1 MSARTMRIKASTR
14 ACNLNKRDKV
24 PCEPNPI
31 GRDGNRGASLD
42 ITEEDRRREPHKF
55 LYKTT
60 KQRHHELERRIDRK
74 KNIQEPITIKD
85 FVTFQDSSWRTL
97 QQKLQ
102 QGVPAKSATHT
113 QGTIGGELVFYIS
126 KGIITQN
133 RTTAGVSKSLGDA
146 QLGCQT
152 YDYNNVTNRVLNT
165 VASIQDD
172 ATWNRL
178 FALSAQGILNTNRLN
193 MSKDRCINIDQG
205 SFEDGTIIKAHT
217 TAFAPIGSSTCIPP
231 YDPCKTATNSCTVTG
246 WTAWLGDPSIN
257 PRPRTFIFVEQ
268 SGTPCCPGLA
278 CEGVGAKVVGAV
290 VEDGGELKWD
300 NTYDGHGEDYPMVT
314 HINGVQCYQ
323 IGLNDADGLARSNT
337 EQPNGWCWWN
347 STENVWYFRY
357 PNEPTLGD
365 LAGTIVKGGD
375 TYNKNILTGNLGEG
389 ICGGDDAVAEEDLTT
404 TYLDVVGHSYPEVVF
419 GLEVGKALT
428 NTVQQ
433 VNTEFTDALGVTII
447 VGETV
452 TILFKVSDTE
462 ISIQKES
469 GETLNPV
476 DGTFVNNSG
485 VPE

>member
-24 PCEPNPI
+24 LCEPNPI

-113 QGTIGGELVFYIS
+113 PGTIGGELVFYIS
-126 KGIITQN
+126 KGIITQK
-133 RTTAGVSKSLGDA
+133 RTTAGVSKSLGDS

-172 ATWNRL
+172 AQWNRL
-178 FALSAQGILNTNRLN
+178 FALSSQGILNTNRLN

-205 SFEDGTIIKAHT
+205 SLEDGTIIKAHT

-231 YDPCKTATNSCTVTG
+231 YDPCRTSGSCFIAGWVADQFDKSVIPNVRPFTLLEKVT
-246 WTAWLGDPSIN
+246 
-257 PRPRTFIFVEQ
+257 Q
-268 SGTPCCPGLA
+268 CCPGVA
-278 CEGVGAKVVGAV
+278 CEDAVPGGLEAPVGDDYFWPDTD
-290 VEDGGELKWD
+290 ED
-300 NTYDGHGEDYPMVT
+300 NPMIT

-323 IGLNDADGLARSNT
+323 IGLNDEDGANRSVI
-337 EQPNGWCWWN
+337 EQPNGWCWYDTTLLKWR
-347 STENVWYFRY
+347 FRL
-357 PNEPTLGD
+357 PAAVPVIGNTIVNAGD
-365 LAGTIVKGGD
+365 LYRTD
-375 TYNKNILTGNLGEG
+375 ILTGATAGNCGGGGEG
-389 ICGGDDAVAEEDLTT
+389 DGFED
-404 TYLDVVGHSYPEVVF
+404 PEV
-419 GLEVGKALT
+419 
-428 NTVQQ
+428 TVYLKLGAYPHNAINHEEQQ
-433 VNTEFTDALGVTII
+433 VNTEFTDAFGVTII

-452 TILFKVSDTE
+452 TILSKVSDTE

-485 VPE
+485 VPEE